1 MKLYAIVPIMLVAV
15 CAFRAPI
22 ATFHAPLAAKTSASA
37 NGGWVKLFDGT
48 TTKGWHTYGQSS
60 AGSAWKADDSTLH
73 LIGSS
78 TSGRGDIVTDSEYEN
93 FDLKLEWKV
102 QKGTNSGIMFD
113 VHEDPSKYKNTYET
127 GPEMQVLDNDGHPD
141 GKIFKHRAGD
151 LYDLI
156 PCKVQTVKPVGEWN
170 QVEIRLKNGKLK
182 FTLNGVDVVETKM
195 WDDNWN
201 KMVAGSK
208 FAQMP
213 GFATFHKGHISL
225 QDHGGNEDVWFKNIM
240 IKQL

>member
-1 MKLYAIVPIMLVAV
+1 MKLYAIVPMALVAV

-22 ATFHAPLAAKTSASA
+22 ATTSSAASA
-37 NGGWVKLFDGT
+37 GGWVKLFDGT
-48 TTKGWHTYGQSS
+48 TTNGWHTYGQSS

-113 VHEDPSKYKNTYET
+113 VHEDPSKYQNTYET

-156 PCKVQTVKPVGEWN
+156 PCKQQTVKPVGEWN
-170 QVEIRLKNGKLK
+170 QVEIRLKNGRLK

-208 FAQMP
+208 FAKMP
-213 GFATFHKGHISL
+213 GFATYHKGHISL

>member
-1 MKLYAIVPIMLVAV
+1 
-15 CAFRAPI
+15 
-22 ATFHAPLAAKTSASA
+22 
-37 NGGWVKLFDGT
+37 LFDGT
-48 TTKGWHTYGQSS
+48 TTNGWHTYGQSS
-60 AGSAWKADDSTLH
+60 AGSAWKVNDSTLH

-113 VHEDPSKYKNTYET
+113 VHEDPSKYQNTYET

-156 PCKVQTVKPVGEWN
+156 PCKQQTVKAVGEWN
-170 QVEIRLKNGKLK
+170 QVEIRLKNGHLK

-208 FAQMP
+208 FAKMP
-213 GFATFHKGHISL
+213 GFAIYHKGHISL